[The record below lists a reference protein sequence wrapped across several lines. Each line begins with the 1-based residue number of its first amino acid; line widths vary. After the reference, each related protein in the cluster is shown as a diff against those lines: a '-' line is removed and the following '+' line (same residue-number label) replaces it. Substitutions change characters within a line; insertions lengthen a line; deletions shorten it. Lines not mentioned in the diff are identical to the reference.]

1 MYQVGQVLFIILNKK
16 QQVIPV
22 QVTEQ
27 VVRRSLNGEEIS
39 YSVSIPN
46 RDENRI
52 LELDSID
59 GEVFES
65 IDSVREYM
73 LEQTTQIIAA
83 ITDRAL
89 KVAKNR
95 FDYDGPLISDLGHDL
110 VMPSSQEKSDE
121 PDSVKVELEDGTMAN
136 VKIPNLSDLG

>member
-22 QVTEQ
+22 QITEQ

-39 YSVSIPN
+39 YSVSIPS
-46 RDENRI
+46 RDENRVH
-52 LELDSID
+52 ELDSID
-59 GEVFES
+59 GEIFDS
-65 IDSVREYM
+65 IDAVREYM
-73 LEQTTQIIAA
+73 LDQTQTIIST

-95 FDYDGPLISDLGHDL
+95 FDYDGPIIPDLGSGL
-110 VMPSSQEKSDE
+110 LPSSEG
-121 PDSVKVELEDGTMAN
+121 PSVKEEQRATVILGDGTKAS
-136 VKIPNLSDLG
+136 VKLPDLPILE

>member
-39 YSVSIPN
+39 YSISIPN
-46 RDENRI
+46 RDENRV

-73 LEQTTQIIAA
+73 LEQTTQIIST

-95 FDYDGPLISDLGHDL
+95 FDYDGPLISDLGHGL
-110 VMPSSQEKSDE
+110 ALPSPDE
-121 PDSVKVELEDGTMAN
+121 SGEPSSVKVELEDGTLAN
-136 VKIPNLSDLG
+136 VKIPNISDLG